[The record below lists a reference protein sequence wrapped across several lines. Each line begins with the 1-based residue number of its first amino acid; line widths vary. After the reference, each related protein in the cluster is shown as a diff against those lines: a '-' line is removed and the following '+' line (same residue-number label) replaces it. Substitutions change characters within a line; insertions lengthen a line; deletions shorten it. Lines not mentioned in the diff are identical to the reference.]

1 LQPCSTFS
9 DQKREETGMSAI
21 GALLGT
27 LLLIFQLV
35 LVARAVVDWTAALSA
50 GPEPDWRRTARRITH
65 APTEPVLAPVRRV
78 LPPVRLGSVGI
89 DLAFIVVF
97 FAAVLLRQIVMMF

>member
-1 LQPCSTFS
+1 
-9 DQKREETGMSAI
+9 MSAI

-27 LLLIFQLV
+27 VLLLFQLV
-35 LVARAVVDWTAALSA
+35 LVARAVVDWIAALSS
-50 GPEPDWRRTARRITH
+50 GPEPEWRRVAQ
-65 APTEPVLAPVRRV
+65 LAPVRRV

-97 FAAVLLRQIVMMF
+97 FAAVVLRQIVVWL

>member
-1 LQPCSTFS
+1 
-9 DQKREETGMSAI
+9 MSAI

-27 LLLIFQLV
+27 VLLLFQIV
-35 LVARAVVDWTAALSA
+35 LVARAVVDWVAALSS
-50 GPEPDWRRTARRITH
+50 GPEPEWRRTAQRVTH
-65 APTEPVLAPVRRV
+65 AVTEPVLAPVRRV

-97 FAAVLLRQIVMMF
+97 FAAVILRQVVYWL